1 MFTCRVNLKAM
12 DFNRIKTRIK
22 SIPIKP
28 TIESFI
34 EHTRLD
40 DFLLFLVIHNR
51 YPLGINFLKKNQRFK
66 KQKTYC
72 GGKFPCNKSP
82 SNYTTKSTWWF

>member
-12 DFNRIKTRIK
+12 DFNRIKTHVK

-34 EHTRLD
+34 EHKTLD
-40 DFLLFLVIHNR
+40 EFLFFLVIHNR
-51 YPLGINFLKKNQRFK
+51 YPLGIK
-66 KQKTYC
+66 
-72 GGKFPCNKSP
+72 
-82 SNYTTKSTWWF
+82 